1 MSKLKIVRNNFKR
14 DLLFSVSEMLAI
26 KAVVQ
31 DTIEEP
37 MPEPDEELTDRYYDI
52 VNSLW

>member
-1 MSKLKIVRNNFKR
+1 MPKNNFQC

-26 KAVVQ
+26 RAVVQ

-37 MPEPDEELTDRYYDI
+37 MPEADEELTDRYYDL